1 MRLNVL
7 LTAVEIGNRLFI
19 LDHQVFLVVFHM
31 QCFSAFDFE
40 V

>member
-1 MRLNVL
+1 MKLNVL
-7 LTAVEIGNRLFI
+7 LTAVGIDNRLCI
-19 LDHQVFLVVFHM
+19 SYHQFFLVVFHM